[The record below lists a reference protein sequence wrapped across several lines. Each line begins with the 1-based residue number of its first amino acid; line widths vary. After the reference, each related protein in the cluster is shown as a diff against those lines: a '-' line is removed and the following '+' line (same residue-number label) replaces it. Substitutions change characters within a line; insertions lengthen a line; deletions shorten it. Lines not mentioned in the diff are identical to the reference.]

1 LPGPRL
7 RRILALAALAAACG
21 CDAASAP
28 AVGPDARRE
37 LARAEDAAIEWI
49 TRSRTR
55 VEIDLP
61 TAVATGYLER
71 LRLGFGSPFRL
82 AEYALNDPR
91 LADSLRTRVAWA
103 ILGRTLAGDAYQ
115 IDPVAL
121 DRVGLR
127 QAGGLPGTGR
137 LHLDLIDGV
146 VRQSGDP
153 RSGELAVRLA
163 YSLAAAAGDLG
174 RTGPDAAIRAAA
186 LIRDRELASD
196 DATRL
201 LRAAADSSIN
211 ALALLP
217 RWRAERR
224 FEVER
229 PAMAALDGAS
239 ELHAMELAPRLAQM
253 IRMLST
259 GRATDRGLLAG
270 TLRRPASLLGAAA
283 AERLREAADSLLAPP
298 ETPVAVA
305 TMVHRDE
312 IVDPPWVPAEERVVR
327 ERFIAGSFNSE
338 RFAAEY
344 ALISTRSVWDTGP
357 ATAALAA
364 AVALRSFAQEP
375 VWFPGFGGP
384 SLRELQ
390 ERWGLGA
397 VTFDD
402 GVPAAWRPYYR
413 RVLDLA
419 LADLSRVLP
428 ALDIDGLA
436 IHYTGIDRRDQTLA
450 LHDPRRRRL
459 ILPPVTAT
467 GTLAHEIAHDLD
479 WQVALRRYRV
489 RGDYA
494 SDRAVRMAGDR
505 FAERLQD
512 LTAAMLNLAAPG
524 ERTGHAN
531 RPAEVFAR
539 NVDWF
544 VVASLAARDR
554 TNGYLSSVQ
563 DDMLTGYG
571 SVRPP
576 DITGAVGHALVRIL
590 DEVAPLYPDT
600 RDWFISH
607 YGLARALTPYD
618 LVRRVLEAVPDA
630 TANGTQADA
639 FTGFLASLDRFEEVE
654 GARDAGFTAIDEWI
668 CAAPGASFHQ
678 RHEFARRELVMAAAR
693 ARARALALQIARQ
706 VSGRTGERWVAA
718 RLDGEPGP
726 TTDEPDAT
734 VLAVLEPLVA
744 RARQAVTVDL
754 PRPAARI
761 AIVQLPEHCA
771 AGPLRIRTP
780 RIH

>member
-1 LPGPRL
+1 
-7 RRILALAALAAACG
+7 LALAALAAACG
-21 CDAASAP
+21 CNTASAP

-37 LARAEDAAIEWI
+37 LERAGDAATEWI

-55 VEIDLP
+55 VEVDLQ

-91 LADSLRTRVAWA
+91 LADTLRTRVAWA
-103 ILGRTLAGDAYQ
+103 ILGRTLARDAYQ
-115 IDPVAL
+115 VDPIAL
-121 DRVGLR
+121 DRISLRRVG
-127 QAGGLPGTGR
+127 GMPGTGR

-174 RTGPDAAIRAAA
+174 RAGPDAAVRAAA
-186 LIRDRELASD
+186 LIRDRELAYD
-196 DATRL
+196 DVTRL
-201 LRAAADSSIN
+201 LRAAADSSMN
-211 ALALLP
+211 ALSLMQ

-224 FEVER
+224 FDVER
-229 PAMAALDGAS
+229 PAMAPLDGAS

-253 IRMLST
+253 IRVLST
-259 GRATDRGLLAG
+259 APSSSRGPLAG
-270 TLRRPASLLGAAA
+270 TLRRPASLLGNAA
-283 AERLREAADSLLAPP
+283 AERLRDAADSLHAPP

-312 IVDPPWVPAEERVVR
+312 IIDPPWVPADERVIR
-327 ERFIAGSFNSE
+327 EQFVNASWNAE
-338 RFAAEY
+338 RFAAQY
-344 ALISTRSVWDTGP
+344 ALISTRSVWDAGP

-390 ERWGLGA
+390 ERWGLGS
-397 VTFDD
+397 VSFDD

-436 IHYTGIDRRDQTLA
+436 VHYTGVDRRDQTLA

-494 SDRAVRMAGDR
+494 SDRAVRIAGDR
-505 FAERLQD
+505 FAERLQE
-512 LTAAMLNLAAPG
+512 LTGAMLRLAAPG
-524 ERTGHAN
+524 DRTGHAN

-539 NVDWF
+539 NLDWF

-576 DITGAVGHALVRIL
+576 DITGAAGHALVRIL

-600 RDWFISH
+600 RAWFVSH
-607 YGLARALTPYD
+607 YGLTRALTPYD

-630 TANGTQADA
+630 PSPQEPADA
-639 FTGFLASLDRFEEVE
+639 FGGFLASLDRFEEVE
-654 GARDAGFTAIDEWI
+654 HARDAGFTAIDEWI

-678 RHEFARRELVMAAAR
+678 RHEFARRELVMAATR
-693 ARARALALQIARQ
+693 ARARALALQIARR
-706 VSGRTGERWVAA
+706 VSGRSGERWVAA
-718 RLDGEPGP
+718 RLDDEPGP
-726 TTDEPDAT
+726 TADELDPA
-734 VLAVLEPLVA
+734 VLAALQPIVE
-744 RARQAVTVDL
+744 RARQAITVDL
-754 PRPAARI
+754 PQPAARI
-761 AIVQLPEHCA
+761 AYIRLPEHCT
-771 AGPLRIRTP
+771 AGPLHIQTP
-780 RIH
+780 RIF